1 MHMFFCCS
9 NNRISVVGAW
19 SLGLGLRVN
28 RTLRILVVS
37 ARLMGRPQQTC
48 LNLSTQMLPLSYKPT
63 PVAAGN
69 IGSRAQIGERA
80 SWIPLLPHLP
90 LATHSPISSL
100 VHALLQTPSCS
111 ILPSQWHHHISQ
123 PTRVLLCC

>member
-9 NNRISVVGAW
+9 NNRISVVGAR

-28 RTLRILVVS
+28 KTLRILAVS

-48 LNLSTQMLPLSYKPT
+48 LSLSTQMLPLSHKPT
-63 PVAAGN
+63 PVAVGN
-69 IGSRAQIGERA
+69 TGSRAQVGEGA
-80 SWIPLLPHLP
+80 SWIPLLPRLP

-100 VHALLQTPSCS
+100 LRALLQTLPCS
-111 ILPSQWHHHISQ
+111 ILPSQ
-123 PTRVLLCC
+123 

>member
-9 NNRISVVGAW
+9 NNRITVVGAR

-28 RTLRILVVS
+28 KTLRILVVS

-48 LNLSTQMLPLSYKPT
+48 LSLSTQILPLSHKPT
-63 PVAAGN
+63 PVVGN
-69 IGSRAQIGERA
+69 TGSRVQMGEGA
-80 SWIPLLPHLP
+80 SWIPLLAHLL

-100 VHALLQTPSCS
+100 VHALLQTPPCS
-111 ILPSQWHHHISQ
+111 ILPSQ
-123 PTRVLLCC
+123 